1 MALLDF
7 LFGGPSYSTVPN
19 SPESAMQGASPN
31 VLQRFGTGL
40 DRATMIPGLPTPPMD
55 EEERMRQRWMT
66 LANIGSTLARGGT
79 AAEGLQQARQQALQQ
94 QIVGAQF
101 AQMME
106 QQKREQ
112 ALRQALTA
120 QPSAAQQFQ
129 AGQAAM
135 AAEGAGPTVAAAQ
148 AQKQLTEASR
158 PFASLSPEQRLIAS
172 QMPYAE
178 AVKYIG
184 ENVKPE
190 EYGTGTNTGM
200 IGGRPVSYVVGKRG
214 GIKVLDVSPQPNE
227 EKIDTGNQIL
237 IVDKYTGKTVGTY
250 GKQMTPGEA
259 ATNLRALS
267 AQDLNERKFKFDQQ
281 QTAQQNVFRAQE
293 LGFRGQELQQGQQR
307 LAQGDREL
315 VTDAS
320 GNMFFVSKTG
330 APSTAISG
338 PSGEALKGKGQTIPT
353 AVTEEFVKNQAN
365 LNSIQDAYKLV
376 EANPDAVGPL
386 TGRTP
391 AGIRDPFASEKN
403 IQTRAAVARI
413 GSMLIKDISGATV
426 PVAEVPRLAPFIP
439 LPTDDEKAIKVKLNE
454 LEKEIRNIEE
464 ERRKQYTAQGMNYPS
479 LSGRVA
485 IPGAPNIMN
494 QYGLTPRK

>member
-1 MALLDF
+1 
-7 LFGGPSYSTVPN
+7 
-19 SPESAMQGASPN
+19 
-31 VLQRFGTGL
+31 
-40 DRATMIPGLPTPPMD
+40 
-55 EEERMRQRWMT
+55 
-66 LANIGSTLARGGT
+66 
-79 AAEGLQQARQQALQQ
+79 
-94 QIVGAQF
+94 
-101 AQMME
+101 
-106 QQKREQ
+106 
-112 ALRQALTA
+112 
-120 QPSAAQQFQ
+120 
-129 AGQAAM
+129 M
-135 AAEGAGPTVAAAQ
+135 AAEGGGPTVSAAQ
-148 AQKQLTEASR
+148 AQRQLTEASR

-214 GIKVLDVSPQPNE
+214 GIKVLDVAPQPNE

-267 AQDLNERKFKFDQQ
+267 TQDLNERKFKFEQQ

-330 APSTAISG
+330 APSTVISG

-353 AVTEEFVKNQAN
+353 TLTEEFVKNKNAIE
-365 LNSIQDAYKLV
+365 SIDLAIKSITD
-376 EANPDAVGPL
+376 NPRAIGPVVGNIPQS
-386 TGRTP
+386 
-391 AGIRDPFASEKN
+391 IRDPLSKDEEIEA
-403 IQTRAAVARI
+403 RARVARI
-413 GSMLIKDISGATV
+413 GSLQIKDTSGATV
-426 PVAEVPRLAPFIP
+426 TVGESSRLKPFIP
-439 LPTDDEKAIKVKLNE
+439 LPTDNPDAAKVKLRLLAE
-454 LEKEIRNIEE
+454 EIRRIEKEREL
-464 ERRKQYTAQGMNYPS
+464 QYSGQGLKYPS
-479 LSGRVA
+479 LSDSVP

>member
-31 VLQRFGTGL
+31 ILQRFGTGL
-40 DRATMIPGLPTPPMD
+40 DRATMIPGLPTPAMD

-148 AQKQLTEASR
+148 VQRQLTEASR
-158 PFASLSPEQRLIAS
+158 PFASLTQDQRLIAS
-172 QMPYAE
+172 QMPYAQ
-178 AVKYIG
+178 AVQFIG

-190 EYGTGTNTGM
+190 KYGTGTNVGS
-200 IGGRPVSYVVGKRG
+200 IGGRPVTYVVGERG
-214 GIKVLDVSPQPNE
+214 SVKVLDVEPQPNE
-227 EKIDTGNQIL
+227 EKYDTGNQIL
-237 IVDKYTGKTVGTY
+237 IVDKYTGKTVRTY

-267 AQDLNERKFKFDQQ
+267 TQDLNERKFAFDKT
-281 QTAQQNVFRAQE
+281 QTAQQNAFRA
-293 LGFRGQELQQGQQR
+293 QELQQGQQR
-307 LAQGDREL
+307 LAQGDKEL

-330 APSTAISG
+330 APSAVVSG
-338 PSGEALKGKGQTIPT
+338 PTGEALKGKQTIPT
-353 AVTEEFVKNQAN
+353 ALTEEFVKNQAN

-391 AGIRDPFASEKN
+391 AGIRDPFAPEKN

-439 LPTDDEKAIKVKLNE
+439 LPTDDEKSIKVKLNE

>member
-1 MALLDF
+1 MATSFNLANLGGL
-7 LFGGPSYSTVPN
+7 LFGGGAEDDPLSKLLKAQAPGLEAQAGRNAALQAAAALLQAGGPSRTPTSLGQSLGAALQAGQAGY
-19 SPESAMQGASPN
+19 QGAQQQG
-31 VLQRFGTGL
+31 LQRMML
-40 DRATMIPGLPTPPMD
+40 NM
-55 EEERMRQRWMT
+55 Q
-66 LANIGSTLARGGT
+66 
-79 AAEGLQQARQQALQQ
+79 LQQMQQ
-94 QIVGAQF
+94 Q
-101 AQMME
+101 
-106 QQKREQ
+106 QQREQ
-112 ALRQALTA
+112 ALRQTLTA

-135 AAEGAGPTVAAAQ
+135 AGGGGPTQDAARAQ
-148 AQKQLTEASR
+148 QQAVQAST

-214 GIKVLDVSPQPNE
+214 GVKVLDVSPQPNE

-267 AQDLNERKFKFDQQ
+267 TQDLNERKFAFDKA
-281 QTAQQNVFRAQE
+281 QTAQQNAFRQQE

-307 LAQGDREL
+307 LEQGDREL

-330 APSTAISG
+330 AQSRAVSG

-391 AGIRDPFASEKN
+391 AGIRDPFAPEKN

>member
-40 DRATMIPGLPTPPMD
+40 DRATMIPGLPTPAMD

-129 AGQAAM
+129 AGQVAM
-135 AAEGAGPTVAAAQ
+135 AGGGGPTQDAARAQ
-148 AQKQLTEASR
+148 QQAVQAST

-214 GIKVLDVSPQPNE
+214 GVKVLDVSPQPNE

-267 AQDLNERKFKFDQQ
+267 TQDLNERKFAFDKT
-281 QTAQQNVFRAQE
+281 QTAQQNAFRAQE

-307 LAQGDREL
+307 LEQGDREL

-330 APSTAISG
+330 AQSRTVSG

-353 AVTEEFVKNQAN
+353 AVTEEFVQNQSSV
-365 LNSIQDAYKLV
+365 NSIDRTIKLL
-376 EANPDAVGPL
+376 EENPDAVGPI
-386 TGRTP
+386 TGRVP
-391 AGIRDPFASEKN
+391 SAIRDPFANQRNVE
-403 IQTRAAVARI
+403 TRAAVAQI
-413 GSMLIKDISGATV
+413 GSTLIKNISGATV
-426 PVAEVPRLAPFIP
+426 PLGEVDRLRPFIP
-439 LPTDDEKAIKVKLNE
+439 FASDDPETVKTKLRN
-454 LEKEIRNIEE
+454 LKKEIVNIEE
-464 ERRKQYTAQGMNYPS
+464 ERKKQYTAQGMNYPS
-479 LSGRVA
+479 LSGRIA
-485 IPGAPNIMN
+485 IPGTPSIMD

>member
-7 LFGGPSYSTVPN
+7 LFGWPSYSTVPN

-31 VLQRFGTGL
+31 ILQRFGTGL
-40 DRATMIPGLPTPPMD
+40 DRATMIPGLPTPAMD

-94 QIVGAQF
+94 QIVGMQF
-101 AQMME
+101 AQM
-106 QQKREQ
+106 QQQQQREQ
-112 ALRQALTA
+112 ALRQALTE

-148 AQKQLTEASR
+148 LQRQLTEASR
-158 PFASLSPEQRLIAS
+158 PFASLTQDQRLIAS
-172 QMPYAE
+172 QMPYAQ
-178 AVKYIG
+178 AVQFIG

-190 EYGTGTNTGM
+190 KYGTGTNVGS
-200 IGGRPVSYVVGKRG
+200 IGGRPVTYVVGERG
-214 GIKVLDVSPQPNE
+214 SVKVLDVEPQPNE
-227 EKIDTGNQIL
+227 EKYDTGNQIL
-237 IVDKYTGKTVGTY
+237 IVDKYTGKTVRTY

-267 AQDLNERKFKFDQQ
+267 TQDLNERRFKFEQQ
-281 QTAQQNVFRAQE
+281 QAAQQNVFRA
-293 LGFRGQELQQGQQR
+293 QELQQGQQR
-307 LAQGDREL
+307 LAQGDKEL

-330 APSTAISG
+330 APSAVVSG
-338 PSGEALKGKGQTIPT
+338 PTGEALKGKQTIPT
-353 AVTEEFVKNQAN
+353 ALTEEFVKNQAN

-391 AGIRDPFASEKN
+391 AGIRDPFAPEKN

-439 LPTDDEKAIKVKLNE
+439 LPTDDEKSIKVKLNE

>member
-1 MALLDF
+1 ML
-7 LFGGPSYSTVPN
+7 N
-19 SPESAMQGASPN
+19 MQ
-31 VLQRFGTGL
+31 
-40 DRATMIPGLPTPPMD
+40 
-55 EEERMRQRWMT
+55 
-66 LANIGSTLARGGT
+66 
-79 AAEGLQQARQQALQQ
+79 LQQMQQ
-94 QIVGAQF
+94 Q
-101 AQMME
+101 
-106 QQKREQ
+106 QQREQ
-112 ALRQALTA
+112 ALRQTLTA

-135 AAEGAGPTVAAAQ
+135 AGGGGPTQDAARAQ
-148 AQKQLTEASR
+148 QQAVQAST

-214 GIKVLDVSPQPNE
+214 GVKVLDVSPQPNE

-267 AQDLNERKFKFDQQ
+267 TQDLNERKFAFDKA
-281 QTAQQNVFRAQE
+281 QTAQQNAFRQQE

-307 LAQGDREL
+307 LEQGDREL

-330 APSTAISG
+330 AQSRAVSG

-391 AGIRDPFASEKN
+391 AGIRDPFAPEKN